1 MEADMT
7 YKTYKCVW
15 EEWNSPDISLIEFKV
30 EDTNNG

>member
-7 YKTYKCVW
+7 YT